1 MARRYKKVIPKGKGE
16 RLAKNKRKKHKPD
29 KKYKGETSQ
38 EEERRIA
45 KMKEE
50 KKRLER
56 QIATLY
62 RGRRDKDAYERW
74 KASGGKDGYN
84 SPTRAP
90 S

>member
-38 EEERRIA
+38 EEERGLAESR
-45 KMKEE
+45 KKE
-50 KKRLER
+50 KRLF
-56 QIATLY
+56 ATLY
-62 RGRRDKDAYERW
+62 RWRRDKDAYERW
-74 KASGGKDGYN
+74 KASGGKYGYN